1 MTNEDW
7 IGSNTKLLDWF
18 ILVGLSLVKAA
29 DPTGDISY
37 SLILMIIH
45 LLNLDHWS
53 SIICLVN
60 TEYSIRATN
69 TKVHL

>member
-29 DPTGDISY
+29 DPTGDIS
-37 SLILMIIH
+37 
-45 LLNLDHWS
+45 
-53 SIICLVN
+53 
-60 TEYSIRATN
+60 
-69 TKVHL
+69 